1 MLRRLVPRL
10 VGAVV
15 LAGSLLTV
23 ATAQDAKKDAPKD
36 KKADTKEIKGKI
48 TKVDVDK
55 MTLSIE
61 TADGKKMDFT
71 VDKTVEFIGPR
82 GGVSKKGIKDERV
95 KVGAQ
100 VTLTTDATGKTL
112 KEVHLPRQGGDKG
125 KDKAADKAPAKDA
138 SKDKASDKAPAKD
151 ASKDK

>member
-1 MLRRLVPRL
+1 MLRRLVAGL

-15 LAGSLLTV
+15 LTGSLLTV
-23 ATAQDAKKDAPKD
+23 ATAQDAKKDAAKD
-36 KKADTKEIKGKI
+36 KKADSKDTKEIKGKI

-61 TADGKKMDFT
+61 TDDGKKLDFK
-71 VDKTVEFIGPR
+71 VDDDVKFIGPNK
-82 GGVSKKGIKDERV
+82 GLSKQGIKDDRV

-100 VTLTTDATGKTL
+100 VTLTTDSTGKIL
-112 KEVHLPRQGGDKG
+112 KEVHLPRRG

-138 SKDKASDKAPAKD
+138 SKDK
-151 ASKDK
+151 

>member
-1 MLRRLVPRL
+1 MLRRLAVAL

-15 LAGSLLTV
+15 LAGGLLTV

-48 TKVDVDK
+48 TKVDANK

-61 TADGKKMDFT
+61 TEDGKKLDFK
-71 VDKTVEFIGPR
+71 VDDDVKFIGPR
-82 GGVSKKGIKDERV
+82 GGASKMGIKDDRV

-100 VTLTTDATGKTL
+100 VTLTTDATGKVL
-112 KEVHLPRQGGDKG
+112 KEVHLPRRAGGDAG
-125 KDKAADKAPAKDA
+125 
-138 SKDKASDKAPAKD
+138 KDKASDKAPAKD